1 MLPTA
6 AAAKGPERWV
16 AERDSRRAALP
27 VGNYAAIESGELS
40 CEEFEWTLTLQLRE
54 AALPGEAKAD
64 LRVDGNAHPVKADI
78 KDKAVTLSIARDL
91 LEPLMAGQRLEIDF
105 SGLLEDTLGDITVP
119 LRGSRQAVRAVEAAC
134 AKRDMSAYEE
144 VKFSAD
150 RKSVELVQELR
161 AKDIHDFTYATTAKP
176 KIEAAS
182 ISLGE
187 QRRLVFTRLCGS
199 WWYYGSSGCN
209 ITAFAEFPAE
219 QKEETSQE
227 QPQSSWREVYDS
239 ENAQV
244 FLDRNAETEGWPD
257 IVSLPTRVDDEPKVW
272 RWENGRYAFQ
282 RIFGAKE
289 EPEAVEEKT
298 PETAEPAEEAPV
310 ADTPVADEAAG
321 KLHEDATEE
330 TVSPEKDEAAAD
342 GKDIPAEADENK
354 PDFAPANAAEEAPAT
369 PAETEAKMGPDAEA
383 LGAQPA
389 KPTSDADP
397 APAYEA
403 EEKPAESSPS
413 EDETSTT
420 EAPAQPEPAEQSKRK
435 GDEKPAPD
443 AAESEAAAPPSET
456 AAGKPTDS
464 SGTAK
469 N

>member
-1 MLPTA
+1 LPVLTTDGPRRLIVLAMLACSMLPTA

-16 AERDSRRAALP
+16 AERDSRRASLP
-27 VGNYAAIESGELS
+27 VGNHPAIESGELS

-54 AALPGEAKAD
+54 AALPGEGKAE

-78 KDKAVTLSIARDL
+78 KDTAVTLAITRDL

-272 RWENGRYAFQ
+272 RWESGRYAFQ

-298 PETAEPAEEAPV
+298 PQTAEPAEEAPV
-310 ADTPVADEAAG
+310 ADTPVGEEAAG
-321 KLHEDATEE
+321 
-330 TVSPEKDEAAAD
+330 
-342 GKDIPAEADENK
+342 
-354 PDFAPANAAEEAPAT
+354 
-369 PAETEAKMGPDAEA
+369 TEAQKTPDAEA
-383 LGAQPA
+383 VGAQPVN
-389 KPTSDADP
+389 PTSDADP

-403 EEKPAESSPS
+403 EEKPADPSPS
-413 EDETSTT
+413 EAATSTT
-420 EAPAQPEPAEQSKRK
+420 EAPAQPEPAEQSKPT

-456 AAGKPTDS
+456 AAGKPSDS

>member
-16 AERDSRRAALP
+16 AERDSRRASLP
-27 VGNYAAIESGELS
+27 VGNHAAIESGELA
-40 CEEFEWTLTLQLRE
+40 CEEFEWTLSLALRE
-54 AALPGEAKAD
+54 AALPGEAKAE

-187 QRRLVFTRLCGS
+187 ERRLVFTRLCGS

-272 RWENGRYAFQ
+272 RWESGRYAFQ

-289 EPEAVEEKT
+289 EREAVEEKT
-298 PETAEPAEEAPV
+298 PQTAEPAEEAPV
-310 ADTPVADEAAG
+310 ADTPVG
-321 KLHEDATEE
+321 
-330 TVSPEKDEAAAD
+330 
-342 GKDIPAEADENK
+342 
-354 PDFAPANAAEEAPAT
+354 EEA
-369 PAETEAKMGPDAEA
+369 AETEVQKGPGAA
-383 LGAQPA
+383 ASGAQPA
-389 KPTSDADP
+389 NPTSDADP
-397 APAYEA
+397 APADEA
-403 EEKPAESSPS
+403 VEKPAEPSPS
-413 EDETSTT
+413 EDPTFTT
-420 EAPAQPEPAEQSKRK
+420 EAPAQPEPAEQSKLT
-435 GDEKPAPD
+435 DNEKPAPD

-456 AAGKPTDS
+456 AAGKPSDS
-464 SGTAK
+464 SGTAE

>member
-1 MLPTA
+1 MTETSLPVLTTDGPRRLIVLAMLACSMLPTA

-27 VGNYAAIESGELS
+27 VGNHAAIESGELS
-40 CEEFEWTLTLQLRE
+40 CEELEWTLTLQLRE
-54 AALPGEAKAD
+54 AALPGEAKAE

-105 SGLLEDTLGDITVP
+105 SGLLENTLGDITVP

-161 AKDIHDFTYATTAKP
+161 AKDIRDFTYATTAKP

-187 QRRLVFTRLCGS
+187 ERRLVFTRLCGS

-272 RWENGRYAFQ
+272 RWESGRYAFQ

-298 PETAEPAEEAPV
+298 PQTAEPAEEAPV
-310 ADTPVADEAAG
+310 ADTPVGEEAAG
-321 KLHEDATEE
+321 
-330 TVSPEKDEAAAD
+330 
-342 GKDIPAEADENK
+342 
-354 PDFAPANAAEEAPAT
+354 
-369 PAETEAKMGPDAEA
+369 TEAQKTPDAEA
-383 LGAQPA
+383 VGAQPVN
-389 KPTSDADP
+389 PTSDADP

-403 EEKPAESSPS
+403 EEKPADPSPS
-413 EDETSTT
+413 EAATSTT
-420 EAPAQPEPAEQSKRK
+420 EAPAQPEPAEQSKPT

-456 AAGKPTDS
+456 AAGKPSDS

>member
-1 MLPTA
+1 M
-6 AAAKGPERWV
+6 
-16 AERDSRRAALP
+16 
-27 VGNYAAIESGELS
+27 
-40 CEEFEWTLTLQLRE
+40 
-54 AALPGEAKAD
+54 
-64 LRVDGNAHPVKADI
+64 
-78 KDKAVTLSIARDL
+78 
-91 LEPLMAGQRLEIDF
+91 
-105 SGLLEDTLGDITVP
+105 
-119 LRGSRQAVRAVEAAC
+119 
-134 AKRDMSAYEE
+134 E

-244 FLDRNAETEGWPD
+244 YLDRNAETEGWPD

-289 EPEAVEEKT
+289 EPEAVEETT
-298 PETAEPAEEAPV
+298 PEAAEPAEEAS
-310 ADTPVADEAAG
+310 
-321 KLHEDATEE
+321 EE
-330 TVSPEKDEAAAD
+330 TASPEKDEAA
-342 GKDIPAEADENK
+342 
-354 PDFAPANAAEEAPAT
+354 
-369 PAETEAKMGPDAEA
+369 ETEARKTPDAA
-383 LGAQPA
+383 AVGAQPA
-389 KPTSDADP
+389 NPSSDAEP
-397 APAYEA
+397 APAGPRVA
-403 EEKPAESSPS
+403 LRLR
-413 EDETSTT
+413 DEI
-420 EAPAQPEPAEQSKRK
+420 ADLR
-435 GDEKPAPD
+435 
-443 AAESEAAAPPSET
+443 
-456 AAGKPTDS
+456 
-464 SGTAK
+464 
-469 N
+469 

>member
-1 MLPTA
+1 MPVLTTDGPRRLIVLAMLACSMLPTA

-16 AERDSRRAALP
+16 AERDSRRASLP
-27 VGNYAAIESGELS
+27 VGNHAAIESGELA
-40 CEEFEWTLTLQLRE
+40 CEEFEWTLSLQLRE
-54 AALPGEAKAD
+54 AALPGEAKAE

-78 KDKAVTLSIARDL
+78 KDKAVTIAIARDL

-150 RKSVELVQELR
+150 RKSIELVQELR
-161 AKDIHDFTYATTAKP
+161 AKDIRDFTYATTAKP

-187 QRRLVFTRLCGS
+187 ERRLVFTRLCGS

-219 QKEETSQE
+219 QKEGASEE

-244 FLDRNAETEGWPD
+244 YLDRNSEFDGWPD

-272 RWENGRYAFQ
+272 RWESGRYAFQ

-289 EPEAVEEKT
+289 EPEAVEETT
-298 PETAEPAEEAPV
+298 PETAEPAASDDKPVAEEAAQKPQQ
-310 ADTPVADEAAG
+310 
-321 KLHEDATEE
+321 DATGE
-330 TVSPEKDEAAAD
+330 TASTGKDEAA
-342 GKDIPAEADENK
+342 
-354 PDFAPANAAEEAPAT
+354 
-369 PAETEAKMGPDAEA
+369 ETEAQKTPDAEA
-383 LGAQPA
+383 VGAQPA
-389 KPTSDADP
+389 KPTSDAEP
-397 APAYEA
+397 APASEA
-403 EEKPAESSPS
+403 EEKPAEPSPS

-420 EAPAQPEPAEQSKRK
+420 EAPAKPEPAEQPKPA
-435 GDEKPAPD
+435 GDEDPAPD
-443 AAESEAAAPPSET
+443 AAESEATTPPSET
-456 AAGKPTDS
+456 AAGKPSDS